1 MDKIF
6 IKNLRLRGIIG
17 IHPEERVKEQAIVIN
32 VVMFADIRPAAVSD
46 DIADA
51 VDYETIARQITRY
64 VENSKNHLVEK
75 LATNIARL
83 VLTEC
88 EQVAKVRVRV
98 EKSEALPA
106 AQSVGVE
113 IERTRIDFG
122 V

>member
-1 MDKIF
+1 MDKII

-17 IHPEERVKEQAIVIN
+17 IHPEERIKKQEIMIN
-32 VVMFADIRPAAVSD
+32 VVMFADSRPAAVSD
-46 DIADA
+46 DIVDA

-64 VENSKNHLVEK
+64 VESSKNHLVEK

-98 EKSEALPA
+98 EKTEALPA

>member
-17 IHPEERVKEQAIVIN
+17 IHPEERVQAQEIVIN
-32 VVMFADIRPAAVSD
+32 VVMFADSRPAAISD
-46 DIADA
+46 DIAEA
-51 VDYETIARQITRY
+51 VDYEVIARQITRY
-64 VENSKNHLVEK
+64 VESSKNHLVEK
-75 LATNIARL
+75 LAANIARL
-83 VLTEC
+83 ILAEC

-113 IERTRIDFG
+113 IERTRTDFG

>member
-6 IKNLRLRGIIG
+6 IKDLRLRGIIG
-17 IHPEERVKEQAIVIN
+17 IHPEERVKEQEIVIN
-32 VVMFADIRPAAVSD
+32 VIMFADIRPAAVSD

-51 VDYETIARQITRY
+51 VDYETITRQITRY
-64 VENSKNHLVEK
+64 VESSKNHLVEK

-83 VLTEC
+83 VLAEC